1 MKEQNLKLAQ
11 KDIDDALLTIEEL
24 EKSLKE
30 NSISDNII
38 KENFLELSRKMQE
51 IEDILKEEG
60 IL

>member
-11 KDIDDALLTIEEL
+11 QDIDEALCTIEEL

-30 NSISDNII
+30 NSISEEVI
-38 KENFLELSRKMQE
+38 KQNFIELSKKMQE
-51 IEDILKEEG
+51 IEDLLKEEG

>member
-11 KDIDDALLTIEEL
+11 QDIDEALCTIEEL

-30 NSISDNII
+30 NSISEDVI
-38 KENFLELSRKMQE
+38 KKNFIELSKKMQE
-51 IEDILKEEG
+51 IEDLLKEEG

>member
-1 MKEQNLKLAQ
+1 MKEQNLKIAQ
-11 KDIDDALLTIEEL
+11 KDIDEALSTIENL

-30 NSISDNII
+30 NSLSEDKI

>member
-11 KDIDDALLTIEEL
+11 QDIDEALCTIEEL

-30 NSISDNII
+30 NSVSEEII
-38 KENFLELSRKMQE
+38 KKNFIELSKKMQE
-51 IEDILKEEG
+51 IEDLLKEEG

>member
-11 KDIDDALLTIEEL
+11 QDIDEALCTIEEL

-30 NSISDNII
+30 NSISEDII
-38 KENFLELSRKMQE
+38 KKNFIELSKKMQE
-51 IEDILKEEG
+51 IEDLLKEEG